1 MTGSPSLRGLT
12 PIQGFLLGVGTAVVS
27 LLPWFV
33 AGLQAPPMDGP
44 PWLADARGALL
55 PLNLMTFVRLGGIVV
70 LPGAAIGLVLRRG
83 ASGSTGR
90 AAWAAAAGLAVVFA
104 GATVQSLTVI
114 LPRLRPDSPA
124 ALNTVLGAVAVGILL
139 VLSVVVCRLLAF
151 GSVPAATV
159 AAAVGAVAAGF
170 WLPTLLLPPPG
181 IVTEGAVPTELM
193 RALFRAVEL
202 APAVLTGL
210 ALAWCGWTPLRRLA
224 AWALAVLILWIGPAA
239 LPVLAH
245 WGTPGGPSLVA
256 HFPLV
261 LDDLERSL
269 DSGLPYPVTALVIGV
284 VGQLAVLLVRRRQR
298 ARQAAVGAVPTA

>member
-1 MTGSPSLRGLT
+1 MTGSLSLRGLST
-12 PIQGFLLGVGTAVVS
+12 TQTFLLGVGAAVVS

-55 PLNLMTFVRLGGIVV
+55 PLNLMTFVRLVGIVV

-139 VLSVVVCRLLAF
+139 VLSVVVCRVLAF

-159 AAAVGAVAAGF
+159 AAAVGAVAVGF
-170 WLPTLLLPPPG
+170 WLPTLLLPPG
-181 IVTEGAVPTELM
+181 IVTEGPVPTELM
-193 RALFRAVEL
+193 RALFL
-202 APAVLTGL
+202 TMTYTPAVLTGV

-224 AWALAVLILWIGPAA
+224 AWALAVLIVWIGPAV
-239 LPVLAH
+239 LPVLTH

-256 HFPLV
+256 FVPVV
-261 LDDLERSL
+261 LDDLKVFL
-269 DSGLPYPVTALVIGV
+269 DRGLPYPVTALVVGV
-284 VGQLAVLLVRRRQR
+284 VGRLVVLLVRRRQR
-298 ARQAAVGAVPTA
+298 EGQAAVSAVPTA